1 MTLGK
6 FPPPRSFLTAGRLWI
21 PHMPEHA
28 HVHSSVSDHS
38 RTQIRNTGFYKQSIL
53 MHSKKMREI
62 SKFPVTL
69 KFLDRKEE
77 FYIESKKSFLHRVLS
92 TVGGRKMVP
101 EMFMS

>member
-1 MTLGK
+1 
-6 FPPPRSFLTAGRLWI
+6 
-21 PHMPEHA
+21 
-28 HVHSSVSDHS
+28 
-38 RTQIRNTGFYKQSIL
+38 